1 MNTTLTTARRP
12 RKHCEDGW
20 SKYGLLLLGVSA
32 TLYLDLIVVAGFDVR
47 PVQLA
52 PVLIAFI
59 ALPFLPSIR
68 ADVLGVYFL
77 LPCVWAC
84 YMLVRHLA
92 FDDAGQL
99 ICARTLVNVIAYFT
113 SLTLLLRTGRI
124 NWLLAGL
131 LLGTLISVALAL
143 ADINL
148 PHMATLSVRMSSGR
162 WQGLMPG
169 ANRFGNLCAIASITG
184 IGLLTLK
191 GCLVFRLVLALA
203 TAGALLG
210 LAMSGSRGA
219 TLTTGLSIIFLLW
232 LTGRVKGR
240 PFFTPRIIVFSGLA
254 LMVAVVL
261 FSYKK
266 ESIPERL
273 VALIESPDDAM
284 AAIENDVRRDLFEI
298 AFDIFHESPVIGA
311 GASAAIFTIP
321 TRRGRLEI
329 SSHSMYLKLLSTS
342 GLVGLIGYLTLPM
355 YILLRL
361 GSSVRRTSK
370 GRMRDSSLTPLALTW
385 LLLTLCHG
393 FVISIA
399 ETTHVW
405 LFFAATAYVCIKETE
420 RTTAF
425 RFSRTYSRTLVT
437 SIPRA

>member
-1 MNTTLTTARRP
+1 MNTTLTTARRLP
-12 RKHCEDGW
+12 KHCEEAW

-52 PVLIAFI
+52 PVLIAII
-59 ALPFLPSIR
+59 AIPFLPSIR
-68 ADVLGVYFL
+68 TDVLGIYFL
-77 LPCVWAC
+77 LPCIWAC

-99 ICARTLVNVIAYFT
+99 ICARTLVNMTAYCA

-131 LLGTLISVALAL
+131 LMGTLVSVALAF

-148 PHMATLSVRMSSGR
+148 PQMATLSVRMSNGR

-184 IGLLTLK
+184 IGLLTLE
-191 GCLVFRLVLALA
+191 GRLVFRLVLALT

-219 TLTTGLSIIFLLW
+219 TLTTGLSIILLLW
-232 LTGRVKGR
+232 LTGRAKGR
-240 PFFTPRIIVFSGLA
+240 PCFTPRIIVFSALA
-254 LMVAVVL
+254 VMIAVVL

-273 VALIESPDDAM
+273 VTLIESPNDAM
-284 AAIENDVRRDLFEI
+284 AAIEDDVRRDLFEI

-311 GASAAIFTIP
+311 GASAATFTIP
-321 TRRGRLEI
+321 TRRGTLAI

-342 GLVGLIGYLTLPM
+342 GLVGLIGYLALPM
-355 YILLRL
+355 FILLRL
-361 GSSVRRTSK
+361 GSSVRLASTRRS
-370 GRMRDSSLTPLALTW
+370 RDSSLAPLALTW

-405 LFFAATAYVCIKETE
+405 LFFAATAFVCIKETE

-425 RFSRTYSRTLVT
+425 RFSRTHSRTFVAP
-437 SIPRA
+437 IPRT